1 MRRAHKFLITNC
13 IHTHTK
19 IYTYTF
25 ICRYSMFLFMIV
37 YVSTQ
42 IKTQI
47 QRRANFIYFF
57 FFVYLKSSY
66 VPIRKI
72 CAQIYVYVYLM
83 SRSFS
88 HVLRTPFYNIVFIFS
103 FLFGSADFLLA
114 VQRNSLSLTLFK
126 MSKEKNLI
134 VTH

>member
-19 IYTYTF
+19 TYTYTF

-66 VPIRKI
+66 VPIRNI
-72 CAQIYVYVYLM
+72 CAPIYVYVYLM